1 MRELVERARDG
12 DHDAFARILAERG
25 DRLYAVA
32 YLMMRHPTAA
42 EDALQDASLRAWR
55 DLPRLRDLDRFDG
68 WLRRLVINA
77 CFDALRRQR
86 RRPTEIALSP
96 ADEPGTSDA
105 TERIADHEALA
116 RAFARLSP
124 EHRAV
129 VVLSHY
135 EGLTAGEVAV
145 ALKVP
150 VGTVK
155 SRLHHALRAL
165 RAALDADARAPER
178 VSTGLHR

>member
-12 DHDAFARILAERG
+12 DHDAFARILAERA
-25 DRLYAVA
+25 DRLYAIA
-32 YLMMRHPTAA
+32 YLVMRHRAAA

-55 DLPRLRDLDRFDG
+55 DLPRLRELDRFDG

-77 CFDALRRQR
+77 CFDSLRRQR
-86 RRPTEIALSP
+86 RRPTQIALAP
-96 ADEPGTSDA
+96 GDEPATSDS
-105 TERIADHEALA
+105 TERIADREALA

-135 EGLTAGEVAV
+135 EGMTTGEIASV
-145 ALKVP
+145 LDVP
-150 VGTVK
+150 SGTVK

-165 RAALDADARAPER
+165 RAALDADARTPER
-178 VSTGLHR
+178 STEPHR

>member
-12 DHDAFARILAERG
+12 DHDAFARILAERA
-25 DRLYAVA
+25 DRLFAVA
-32 YLMMRHPTAA
+32 YLVMRHRAAA
-42 EDALQDASLRAWR
+42 EDAVQDASLRAWR

-77 CFDALRRQR
+77 CFDSLRRQR
-86 RRPTEIALSP
+86 RRPAEIAL
-96 ADEPGTSDA
+96 GTSDEPA
-105 TERIADHEALA
+105 TSDASARIADHEALA
-116 RAFARLSP
+116 RAFTRLSP

-135 EGLTAGEVAV
+135 EGMTTGEVAS
-145 ALKVP
+145 ALDVP
-150 VGTVK
+150 HGTVK

-178 VSTGLHR
+178 ATEPHR